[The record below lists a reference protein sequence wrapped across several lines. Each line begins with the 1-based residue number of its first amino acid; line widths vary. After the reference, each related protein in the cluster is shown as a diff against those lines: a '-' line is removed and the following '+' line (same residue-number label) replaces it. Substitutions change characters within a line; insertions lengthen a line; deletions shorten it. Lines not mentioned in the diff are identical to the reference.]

1 MTELAYMPYLDGFF
15 IYEKYSD
22 VDELMN
28 VDHPEIAQ
36 ITYTTEV
43 PLTIHARTEDM
54 SHSEYERMMD
64 DVVEYLIDDGTL
76 YGYEDMLVDNNPKA
90 KYTLEMI

>member
-15 IYEKYSD
+15 IYEKGSD

-54 SHSEYERMMD
+54 SYSEYERMLD
-64 DVVEYLIDDGTL
+64 DVVEYLIDNGTL

-90 KYTLEMI
+90 KYTVEMI